1 MNPGGFKSGRLP
13 GEKIGARLL
22 NQTFCITTAQLAVKL
37 GYDDYD
43 KQGAKHLDDI
53 PKRKLGRTG
62 LNVTALGFG
71 ALELRGMV
79 AGVGRELKP
88 GQPER
93 ILNAVLDAGI
103 NYIDVAVDYGE
114 AEEHIGMC
122 IANRRREFFL
132 ASKCGCPPDV
142 SQFIPTERTRYGVPL
157 PRLHD
162 YSRENIIQT
171 CDQSLRRMKTD
182 YLDVL
187 QLHFSPAKK
196 LLDQEKAVHTME
208 SLKRD
213 GKVRFLGCS
222 SILPNINDH
231 INMGVFDVLQVPYS
245 ALQPDHEDAIAIA
258 AKAGIGIV
266 IRGGVAKGSPD
277 NGQGSADIWD
287 LWYKAELDELLDGE
301 SPTEFMLRFTITNRN
316 IHTTVVG
323 TLDPEHLLENVAAV
337 LKGPLPAS
345 QYNEAKSR
353 LAKAEQETR

>member
-1 MNPGGFKSGRLP
+1 MVDL
-13 GEKIGARLL
+13 
-22 NQTFCITTAQLAVKL
+22 
-37 GYDDYD
+37 
-43 KQGAKHLDDI
+43 

-103 NYIDVAVDYGE
+103 NYIDVAADYGE
-114 AEEHIGMC
+114 AEGHIGRC
-122 IANRRREFFL
+122 IANRRKEFFL

-142 SQFIPTERTRYGVPL
+142 SKFLPAERTRFGVPL
-157 PRLHD
+157 PHLHD
-162 YSRENIIQT
+162 YSRENIIKT

-187 QLHFSPAKK
+187 QFHFSPSRNI
-196 LLDQEKAVHTME
+196 LEQEKAVQTLE

-213 GKVRFLGCS
+213 GKIRFIGCS
-222 SILPNINDH
+222 SILPNITDH
-231 INMGVFDVLQVPYS
+231 IKMGVFDVLQVPYS
-245 ALQPDHEDAIAIA
+245 ALQPEHEDVIVA
-258 AKAGIGIV
+258 AARAGVGIV
-266 IRGGVAKGSPD
+266 IRGGVAKGPPGK
-277 NGQGSADIWD
+277 GQGSADLWD
-287 LWYKAELDELLDGE
+287 LWDKAELNELLDGE
-301 SPTEFMLRFTITNRN
+301 HRTGFMLRFTITNPN

-323 TLDPEHLLENVAAV
+323 TLDPEHLLENIAAV

-345 QYNEAKSR
+345 VYSEAKRR
-353 LAKAEQETR
+353 LAGARAV

>member
-1 MNPGGFKSGRLP
+1 MVDL
-13 GEKIGARLL
+13 
-22 NQTFCITTAQLAVKL
+22 
-37 GYDDYD
+37 
-43 KQGAKHLDDI
+43 

-103 NYIDVAVDYGE
+103 NYIDVAADYGE
-114 AEEHIGMC
+114 AEGHIGRC
-122 IANRRREFFL
+122 IANRRKEFFL

-142 SQFIPTERTRYGVPL
+142 SKFLPTERTRYGVPL
-157 PRLHD
+157 PQLHD
-162 YSRENIIQT
+162 YSRENIIKT

-187 QLHFSPAKK
+187 QFHFSPSRNI
-196 LLDQEKAVHTME
+196 LEQEKAVQTLE

-213 GKVRFLGCS
+213 GKIRFLGCS
-222 SILPNINDH
+222 SILPNITDH
-231 INMGVFDVLQVPYS
+231 IKMGVFDVLQVPYS
-245 ALQPDHEDAIAIA
+245 ALQPEHEDTIVAA
-258 AKAGIGIV
+258 AKAGVGIV
-266 IRGGVAKGSPD
+266 IRGGVAKGPPGK
-277 NGQGSADIWD
+277 GQSSAGLWD
-287 LWYKAELDELLDGE
+287 LWDKAELDELLEGE
-301 SPTEFMLRFTITNRN
+301 HRTGFMLRFTITNPD

-323 TLDPEHLLENVAAV
+323 TLDPEHLLENIAAV

-345 QYNEAKSR
+345 VYSEAKRR
-353 LAKAEQETR
+353 LIEARAV

>member
-1 MNPGGFKSGRLP
+1 MVDL
-13 GEKIGARLL
+13 
-22 NQTFCITTAQLAVKL
+22 
-37 GYDDYD
+37 
-43 KQGAKHLDDI
+43 

-103 NYIDVAVDYGE
+103 NYIDVAADYGE
-114 AEEHIGMC
+114 AEGHIGRC
-122 IANRRREFFL
+122 IANRRKEFFL

-142 SQFIPTERTRYGVPL
+142 SKFLPTERTRYGVPL
-157 PRLHD
+157 PHLHD
-162 YSRENIIQT
+162 YSRKNIIKT

-187 QLHFSPAKK
+187 QFHFSPARE
-196 LLDQEKAVHTME
+196 LLEQEKAVETLE

-213 GKVRFLGCS
+213 GKIRFIGCS
-222 SILPNINDH
+222 SILPNITDH
-231 INMGVFDVLQVPYS
+231 IKMGVFDVLQIPYS
-245 ALQPDHEDAIAIA
+245 ALQPEHEDTITA
-258 AKAGIGIV
+258 AARAGMGIV
-266 IRGGVAKGSPD
+266 IRGGVAKGPPGK
-277 NGQGSADIWD
+277 GQGSAALWD
-287 LWYKAELDELLDGE
+287 LWDKAKLDELLDGE
-301 SPTEFMLRFTITNRN
+301 HPTEFMLRFTITNPD

-323 TLDPEHLLENVAAV
+323 TLDPEHLIGNIASV

-345 QYNEAKSR
+345 VYSEAKRR
-353 LAKAEQETR
+353 LVGVRAA

>member
-1 MNPGGFKSGRLP
+1 MSYSRRRQP
-13 GEKIGARLL
+13 
-22 NQTFCITTAQLAVKL
+22 FCIPTAHVAVKL
-37 GYDDYD
+37 RYDNYD
-43 KQGAKHLDDI
+43 RLGAKYLVDI

-62 LNVTALGFG
+62 LDVTALGFG

-79 AGVGRELKP
+79 AGVGRELKAAE
-88 GQPER
+88 PER
-93 ILNAVLDAGI
+93 ILNAALDAGI

-114 AEEHIGMC
+114 AEGHIGRC
-122 IANRRREFFL
+122 IASRRREFFL

-142 SQFIPTERTRYGVPL
+142 SKFASTERTRYGVPL

-162 YSRENIIQT
+162 YSRENIIKT

-187 QLHFSPAKK
+187 QFHFSPARK
-196 LLDQEKAVHTME
+196 LLEQEKAVQTME

-213 GKVRFLGCS
+213 GKIRFLGCS

-231 INMGVFDVLQVPYS
+231 IEMGVFDVLQVPYS
-245 ALQPDHEDAIAIA
+245 ALQPEHENAIAIA
-258 AKAGIGIV
+258 AKSGMGIV
-266 IRGGVAKGSPD
+266 IRGGVAKGQPGK
-277 NGQGSADIWD
+277 GQGSVDIWD
-287 LWYKAELDELLDGE
+287 LWDKAELDELLNGE
-301 SPTEFMLRFTITNRN
+301 HRTEFMLRFTIANPN

-345 QYNEAKSR
+345 VYSEAKRR
-353 LAKAEQETR
+353 LAEAEQEAR

>member
-1 MNPGGFKSGRLP
+1 MVDL
-13 GEKIGARLL
+13 
-22 NQTFCITTAQLAVKL
+22 
-37 GYDDYD
+37 
-43 KQGAKHLDDI
+43 

-103 NYIDVAVDYGE
+103 NYIDVAADYGE
-114 AEEHIGMC
+114 AEGHIGRC
-122 IANRRREFFL
+122 IANRRKEFFL

-142 SQFIPTERTRYGVPL
+142 SKFEPAERTRYGVPL
-157 PRLHD
+157 PQLHD
-162 YSRENIIQT
+162 YSRENIIKT

-187 QLHFSPAKK
+187 QFHFSPARNI
-196 LLDQEKAVHTME
+196 LEQEKAVQTLE

-213 GKVRFLGCS
+213 GKIRFIGCS
-222 SILPNINDH
+222 SILPNITDH
-231 INMGVFDVLQVPYS
+231 IKMGVFDVLQVPYS
-245 ALQPDHEDAIAIA
+245 ALQPEHEDVIVA
-258 AKAGIGIV
+258 AARAGVGIV
-266 IRGGVAKGSPD
+266 IRGGVAKGPPGK
-277 NGQGSADIWD
+277 GQGSADLWD
-287 LWYKAELDELLDGE
+287 LWDKAELNELLDGE
-301 SPTEFMLRFTITNRN
+301 HRTGFMLRFTITNPN

-323 TLDPEHLLENVAAV
+323 TLDPEHLLENIAAV

-345 QYNEAKSR
+345 VYSEAKRR
-353 LAKAEQETR
+353 LAGARAV

>member
-1 MNPGGFKSGRLP
+1 MVDL
-13 GEKIGARLL
+13 
-22 NQTFCITTAQLAVKL
+22 
-37 GYDDYD
+37 
-43 KQGAKHLDDI
+43 

-103 NYIDVAVDYGE
+103 NYIDVAADYGE
-114 AEEHIGMC
+114 AEGHIGRC
-122 IANRRREFFL
+122 IANRRKEFFL

-142 SQFIPTERTRYGVPL
+142 SKFLPTERTRYGVPL
-157 PRLHD
+157 PQLHD
-162 YSRENIIQT
+162 YSRENIIKT

-187 QLHFSPAKK
+187 QFHFSPSRNI
-196 LLDQEKAVHTME
+196 LEQEKAVQTLE

-213 GKVRFLGCS
+213 GKIRFLGCS
-222 SILPNINDH
+222 SILPNITDH
-231 INMGVFDVLQVPYS
+231 IKMGVFDVLQVPYS
-245 ALQPDHEDAIAIA
+245 ALQPEHEDAIVA
-258 AKAGIGIV
+258 AARAGVGIV
-266 IRGGVAKGSPD
+266 IRGGVAKGPPGK
-277 NGQGSADIWD
+277 GQGSADLWD
-287 LWYKAELDELLDGE
+287 LWDKAELDELLEGE
-301 SPTEFMLRFTITNRN
+301 HRTGFMLRFTITNPD

-323 TLDPEHLLENVAAV
+323 TLDPEHLLENIAAV

-345 QYNEAKSR
+345 VYSEAKRR
-353 LAKAEQETR
+353 LIEARAV